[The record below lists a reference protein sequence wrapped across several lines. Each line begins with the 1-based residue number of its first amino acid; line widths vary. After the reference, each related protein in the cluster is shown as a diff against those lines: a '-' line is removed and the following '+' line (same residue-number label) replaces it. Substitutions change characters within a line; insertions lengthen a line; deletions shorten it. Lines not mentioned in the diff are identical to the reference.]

1 MFMSQAKNPIDTLK
15 EKLIELGL
23 YGQCVEEAVE
33 ECKIEF
39 GKEISSA
46 FNSGKRHI
54 KSRLHASK
62 ARELDFLDGIE
73 YYKNKYRV

>member
-39 GKEISSA
+39 GKEIS
-46 FNSGKRHI
+46 RW
-54 KSRLHASK
+54 
-62 ARELDFLDGIE
+62 
-73 YYKNKYRV
+73 